1 MLIIKMND
9 CLILIDKPLNI
20 TSNHVLQSIKKRFNI
35 KKAGLV
41 GVLDPLAT
49 GMLLIVTG
57 EATKFSQYIEYM
69 TKEYFVTIRFGYKSS
84 TGDGE
89 GIIVKDSSDVS
100 NPTRGNIIRALSS
113 FLGQS
118 YQLPPMHSSVKHNG
132 KKLYQYAREGIRV
145 ERKKRKIEISDITLL
160 KNYKEDIDIKVR
172 CSKGTYIRALV
183 EDIGARLGVN
193 AYTRSI
199 RRIGVGTYTEDRMI
213 SCDQILNGKLSSDKH
228 IVDISE
234 MLSHIKPITLG
245 PDHEKLIKNGAVID
259 IELPNT
265 KGDVVMKNMDNK
277 IIGIGIVVNNRIKPK
292 RLVNF

>member
-1 MLIIKMND
+1 MND
-9 CLILIDKPLNI
+9 CLILIDKPLNL
-20 TSNHVLQSIKKRFNI
+20 TSNHVLQSMKKRLKI

-57 EATKFSQYIEYM
+57 EATKFSQYIETM
-69 TKEYFVTIRFGYKSS
+69 TKEYIVTIKFGYKSS

-89 GIIVKDSSDVS
+89 GIITKDSTNIS
-100 NPTRGNIIRALSS
+100 NLTRNNVITALSS

-118 YQLPPMHSSVKHNG
+118 YQLPPMHSSVKYKG
-132 KKLYQYAREGIRV
+132 KKLYQYARDGIV
-145 ERKKRKIEISDITLL
+145 VARKKRKIVISDISLL
-160 KNYKEDIDIKVR
+160 EKNIEDIDIKVR
-172 CSKGTYIRALV
+172 CSKGTYIRTLV
-183 EDIGARLGVN
+183 EDIGAKLGVST
-193 AYTRSI
+193 YTRSI
-199 RRIGVGTYTEDRMI
+199 RRIGVGTYTEDRMV

-245 PDHEKLIKNGAVID
+245 PNHEKLIKNGSVIN

-265 KGDVVMKNMDNK
+265 KGDVVMKNIDNK
-277 IIGIGIVVNNRIKPK
+277 IIGIGNVANNRIKPK
-292 RLVNF
+292 RLINFQQ